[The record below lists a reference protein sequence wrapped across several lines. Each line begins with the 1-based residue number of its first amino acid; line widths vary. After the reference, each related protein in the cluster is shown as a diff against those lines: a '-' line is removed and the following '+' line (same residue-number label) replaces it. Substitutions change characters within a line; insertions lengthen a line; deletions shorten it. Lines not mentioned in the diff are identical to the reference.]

1 MLQREIRS
9 YEARLRHI
17 IITIALA
24 DLVGSA
30 DTNGTDG
37 DAELLDLGDGEVLV
51 DYDFEVVTPGSGGS
65 VSSLAVTL
73 GRSGDKDSI
82 ASALDGMAVAG
93 LYKGTAGVRP
103 GGLYE
108 GETLVANF
116 DPDGGHKLSALTAGV
131 VKVHLYVAKPDA
143 RTVD

>member
-1 MLQREIRS
+1 MLTREIRS
-9 YEARLRHI
+9 YEARLRVVT
-17 IITIALA
+17 ITIALA
-24 DLVGSA
+24 SVVGSA

-37 DAELLDLGDGEVLV
+37 DVELYDMAEGEVLV

-103 GGLYE
+103 RGAYG
-108 GETLVANF
+108 GETLVANL
-116 DPDGGHKLSALTAGV
+116 DPDGGHKLSALTAGEL
-131 VKVHLYVAKPDA
+131 KVHLYVAKPDA